1 MNHGSMYNSRK
12 RRSEEDHYSSKTT
25 VTTPPLNHATSNASL
40 HSNFGDQMDVEMGYT
55 NGNGGYTND
64 MELTSPA
71 HSPAHSP
78 APESCGNRNKRFQQ
92 QPVDG
97 YAHAVTMQHLRNAA
111 ERGPRQEPCAAN
123 GFTPSPAGLVEG
135 LNCQQCDK
143 DLAQDEIY
151 YYDNYTC
158 ISCSSVVCR
167 RCSISSIYRT
177 DLYCLGCYSHGC

>member
-1 MNHGSMYNSRK
+1 
-12 RRSEEDHYSSKTT
+12 
-25 VTTPPLNHATSNASL
+25 
-40 HSNFGDQMDVEMGYT
+40 MDVDT
-55 NGNGGYTND
+55 NTNGGYTNAMD

-78 APESCGNRNKRFQQ
+78 APESSGHVSGCHVNRNKRFQQ

-111 ERGPRQEPCAAN
+111 ERGAPRQEPCAAN

>member
-1 MNHGSMYNSRK
+1 MNHGSMHNSRK
-12 RRSEEDHYSSKTT
+12 RRSEEDHYSHNIS

-40 HSNFGDQMDVEMGYT
+40 HSNFGDQMVVDDVDM
-55 NGNGGYTND
+55 NHMD

-71 HSPAHSP
+71 HSPSQSP
-78 APESCGNRNKRFQQ
+78 APECANRNKRFQQ

-111 ERGPRQEPCAAN
+111 ERPRQEPCAAN

-143 DLAQDEIY
+143 DLAQDDIY

-158 ISCSSVVCR
+158 ISCSSIVCR

>member
-1 MNHGSMYNSRK
+1 MYAMNHGSMHNSRK
-12 RRSEEDHYSSKTT
+12 RRSEEDHYSQSA
-25 VTTPPLNHATSNASL
+25 VTSPPLNHATSNASL
-40 HSNFGDQMDVEMGYT
+40 HSNFGDQMMDVDMS
-55 NGNGGYTND
+55 GGYTSMGD

-78 APESCGNRNKRFQQ
+78 APECANRNKRFQQ

-111 ERGPRQEPCAAN
+111 ERGTRQEPCAAN

-143 DLAQDEIY
+143 DLAQDDIY

-158 ISCSSVVCR
+158 ISCSSIVCR